1 MALKDSFGAKTGSN
15 LWNTFDVDYNKYSS
29 PINSFS
35 PNRLSR
41 TFKNNHN
48 WLIYILIIVIF
59 GLFLYFLS
67 LFLNREDPE
76 KK

>member
-15 LWNTFDVDYNKYSS
+15 LWTNFDVES
-29 PINSFS
+29 PINSFIPS
-35 PNRLSR
+35 RLTR
-41 TFKNNHN
+41 TNKNNHN
-48 WLIYILIIVIF
+48 WLIYILVIVIL